1 MGLCDSNNENLGNCY
16 NQVKIDGEI
25 KDLSTD
31 YLLKESIK
39 IPIISKYKFLE
50 SKIGQGAFG
59 NIKLGKDES
68 GKIYAIKEIK
78 KKKILKGQLLANEV
92 RIGKKIKHP
101 NILGIKEIYED
112 MQLISIVMEYCEGGD
127 LFDFITKSP
136 EGKLDDKTTIDIIT
150 QILDAINYLHN
161 EVKICHRDLK
171 PENCLIKVK
180 NAKKPLI
187 KITDFGTAHFIDK
200 NNRITG
206 KIGTLK
212 YMAPE
217 IFTRPY
223 YDEKVDIWSAG
234 IILYNMTTG
243 REPFALD
250 TKEYK
255 SHQVSNHEINF
266 DLIKNDD
273 IRGFCQ
279 ELLEKNPNKRIDA
292 KIAFEKAK
300 IIKKKC
306 EENLTN
312 NI

>member
-1 MGLCDSNNENLGNCY
+1 MGVCDSENFSPNL
-16 NQVKIDGEI
+16 VRIDEEI
-25 KDLSTD
+25 KNLSTD
-31 YLLKESIK
+31 YLFENSIHEKIKKNYKLKT
-39 IPIISKYKFLE
+39 
-50 SKIGQGAFG
+50 KIGEGAFG
-59 NIKLGKDES
+59 KVFIGKDNS
-68 GKIYAIKEIK
+68 GNKYAIKRLPK
-78 KKKILKGQLLANEV
+78 KNILKGRFQPNEIKMV
-92 RIGKKIKHP
+92 KKLNHK
-101 NILGIKEIYED
+101 NILGIKEVYED
-112 MQLISIVMEYCEGGD
+112 MRKISLVMEYCEGGD
-127 LFDFITKSP
+127 LFDFIINSP

-180 NAKKPLI
+180 NTKKPLV
-187 KITDFGTAHFIDK
+187 KIIDFGTAHFIDK

-217 IFTRPY
+217 IFNRPF

-234 IILYNMTTG
+234 VILYNMTTG

-250 TKEYK
+250 KKEYK

-266 DLIKNDD
+266 DFIKNDD

-292 KIAFEKAK
+292 KNAFEKAK
-300 IIKKKC
+300 IIKKKY
-306 EENLTN
+306 ELNLTN
-312 NI
+312 NIK